1 MIVQKKLRSLADRY
15 YNVGFVENSLDGILN
30 GEKLNVT
37 YVKHSYKDHWFAD
50 PFILKVSDNQID
62 VLVEDFCLSLD
73 RGRISLLRVDRQS
86 YELKELIPLLT
97 LPTHLSYPAILRRDG
112 EVYIYPE
119 SGASGKLKLYQLDVD
134 SLELREHR
142 VIAEG
147 DIADGTMTA
156 LFGDEI
162 MFATEEPHKDGKI
175 LGIYRPN
182 INGLFVKSDEIQFGE
197 VIARSAG
204 DMFEYHGT
212 VIRPAQES
220 NEVYGHAV
228 VLQQIT
234 KQDNGLQIKEL
245 RRLYSPSK
253 EYPLGLHTFN
263 MYQDVIVV
271 DSIAYYHPF
280 FAKLIRNC
288 YKTIKKLKAWS

>member
-1 MIVQKKLRSLADRY
+1 M
-15 YNVGFVENSLDGILN
+15 
-30 GEKLNVT
+30 
-37 YVKHSYKDHWFAD
+37 
-50 PFILKVSDNQID
+50 
-62 VLVEDFCLSLD
+62 
-73 RGRISLLRVDRQS
+73 
-86 YELKELIPLLT
+86 
-97 LPTHLSYPAILRRDG
+97 
-112 EVYIYPE
+112 
-119 SGASGKLKLYQLDVD
+119 DVD

-162 MFATEEPHKDGKI
+162 MFATEKPHKDGKI

-182 INGLFVKSDEIQFGE
+182 INGLFVKSDEIQFDE

-204 DMFEYHGT
+204 DLFEYHGI
-212 VIRPAQES
+212 VVRPAQES

-234 KQDNGLQIKEL
+234 KQGNDLQIKEL

-263 MYQDVIVV
+263 VLQDVIVV

-288 YKTIKKLKAWS
+288 YKMIRKLKVLS